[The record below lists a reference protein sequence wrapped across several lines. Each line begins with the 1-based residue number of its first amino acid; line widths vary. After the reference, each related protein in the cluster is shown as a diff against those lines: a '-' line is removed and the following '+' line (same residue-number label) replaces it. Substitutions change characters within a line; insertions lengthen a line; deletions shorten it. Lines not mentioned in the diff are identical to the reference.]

1 MSRRVSPELVLSAWL
16 GWALALGTAAAS
28 SATTP
33 PPNNPLPQAED
44 SAHYPYP
51 AGLYAWSRDNPAAI
65 RGATVGP
72 IENRLHPNRGYGT
85 EPFRKTVLELERAG
99 VNWISLT
106 PFGRVWDLD
115 PTGVSLRFEAPYEEN
130 RKAVR
135 RAVAEAH
142 RLGQRVLLV
151 PHLWVETGGW
161 RGEIAPSSE
170 RRSVTWERG
179 YADFARAWAEVAEAS
194 GVDMLAIGV
203 ELRGW
208 ATTQRATTLSALI
221 DELRGI
227 YSGPLT
233 YAANWDD
240 VHDTVIWSKLD
251 LIGLNAFFPL
261 AERPNASYP
270 ELASACQRVKSE
282 LFELSRRWDK
292 PILFTEFGY
301 TSRKD
306 ATLRPWEWPERIEG
320 VTVDQR
326 DQAMAYRALLSAV
339 MTEPWFAGAFV
350 WRFYSDLDDVT
361 QEPEWGFSPRG
372 KLAELELR
380 DAYASHWGG
389 DGPRQLGSSLV
400 RFASEFP
407 GSGTGTRRAS
417 GDPR

>member
-1 MSRRVSPELVLSAWL
+1 MSGRARPTLVLGVWL
-16 GWALALGTAAAS
+16 GWMSALATATAS
-28 SATTP
+28 SATAPATQP
-33 PPNNPLPQAED
+33 PPNDNTD
-44 SAHYPYP
+44 VVPYP
-51 AGLYAWSRDNPAAI
+51 VGPYAWSRTNPAAI

-72 IENRLHPNRGYGT
+72 IENGLHPNRGYGT
-85 EPFRKTVLELERAG
+85 EPFRKTVLELRRAG

-115 PTGVSLRFEAPYEEN
+115 PTGVSLRFEASYEEN
-130 RKAVR
+130 KKAVR

-142 RLGQRVLLV
+142 RHGQRVLLV

-161 RGEIAPSSE
+161 RGDIAPSSE
-170 RRSVTWERG
+170 QRRSAWERG
-179 YADFARAWAEVAEAS
+179 YADFARAWAQVAQAS

-208 ATTQRATTLSALI
+208 ATTQHATTLSGLV

-240 VHDTVIWSKLD
+240 VHDTVIWNQLD

-261 AERPNASYP
+261 AEHPNATYP
-270 ELASACQRVKSE
+270 ELAAACQRVKTE

-306 ATLRPWEWPERIEG
+306 AALRPWEWPEQMEK
-320 VTVDQR
+320 VTIDQR

-350 WRFYSDLDDVT
+350 WRFYSELDDVT

-380 DAYASHWGG
+380 DAYANHWGA
-389 DGPRQLGSSLV
+389 DGPRPLGSSLL
-400 RFASEFP
+400 RFASQFP
-407 GSGTGTRRAS
+407 GPSKTG
-417 GDPR
+417 PPN